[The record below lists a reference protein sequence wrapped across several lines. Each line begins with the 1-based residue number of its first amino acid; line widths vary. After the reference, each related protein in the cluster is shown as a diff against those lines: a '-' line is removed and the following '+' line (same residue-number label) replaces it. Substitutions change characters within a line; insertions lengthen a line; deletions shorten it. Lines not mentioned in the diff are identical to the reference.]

1 MGLGD
6 FIPDPVEDWVEDRVE
21 DVGDAIEWTGDK
33 VAGLADKVGL
43 EDAGDWI
50 RDKSRSAANQLG
62 ADVAELE
69 LGQTDDPHKLVY
81 GSVSKIR
88 AQAAHLQ
95 DFKAAFDKVG
105 SGLKGMDA
113 DGLKGKTADAFRESV
128 AKEPPRWF
136 KAAESFGK
144 AAVAVGGFA
153 ETVEWAQGQAKEA
166 LADYDAAKKA
176 STDARNAYNKQVDT
190 YNDAIDAKKDTLPP
204 KPGGFT
210 DPGTALAHAAQ
221 EKLDRARTQRN
232 EVAETARTAVRAARD
247 AAPEK
252 PSYGEQFG
260 DGMQYLDIAKT
271 HLTGGVV
278 KGTAGLVNFVR
289 SVNPTDPYNLTHP
302 AEYVTSLNSTVAGLV
317 TAVNDPM
324 GAGKQMLD
332 QFMKDPSEGIGKL
345 LPELIGTKG
354 LGLAK
359 KAGTVAK
366 LADDIP
372 TGPGRKALTG
382 DGPDLHKTPDGERT
396 TGGTD
401 PVDLAT
407 GRMYLPQT
415 DVVLPGAL
423 PLVFGRRAES
433 GYTAGRW
440 FGPSWSSTVDQHLE
454 IDAEGV
460 VLVTEDGL
468 LIGYPHPAPGVPVL
482 PATGPSRPLERTPE
496 GDYTLTDPVTGHVR
510 RFTAPA
516 PEAGVDGRAPI
527 AELSDRNG
535 NTITFEYDA
544 EGTPVG
550 IAHSGGYHLDLETA
564 DGRIAAL
571 HLSGGPRILAYDYT
585 DGRLT
590 GVTNSSGLPLRF
602 DYDERG
608 RITSWTDTNH
618 SRYDYVYDDQD
629 RCVAE
634 GGSGGH
640 LALTLDYAAVDPTTG
655 HRITSVTTAAGDTRR
670 YLIDAHRRVVAE
682 IDPLGAV
689 THYAYDRQGRPTS
702 RTDAL
707 GATSH
712 QEYDGAGRIIRSV
725 RPDGRSAGTEYDRL
739 GLPVRVANADGT
751 VIRQSY
757 DERGN
762 RISLTT
768 SAGAVTTFAHDE
780 RGHLTAVTNPLGAVT
795 RTTCDAAGLP
805 VTSTDPLGAVTRFDR
820 DAFGRPVRVT
830 DPLGGVTLM
839 EWTTEGKPAR
849 RVDPDG
855 AQRHWVYDGEGNC
868 TVFTDPSGGVT
879 RFEYTHFD
887 LLAARTGP
895 DGVRHAYTYD
905 AGLRL
910 TGVRNP
916 QGVNW
921 EYTYDAAGRLTSETD
936 FDGRTLS
943 YAYDPTGRL
952 ASRTNAA
959 GEEIAYERDVLGR
972 IVRKT
977 SPTGTATFEYD
988 VFDLPAA
995 VTSTDG
1001 TRLVRIRDRHG
1012 RLAEERVDGRAVR
1025 YAYDEL
1031 SRPVARTLPSGAR
1044 THWTYDAAGHCT
1056 GLNASGR
1063 DVAFERDAAGRE
1075 LTRRIGRNATLH
1087 HTFDAAGRLT
1097 TRHITGSDQRT
1108 LQRRGYAYR
1117 ADGNLLEIDDETTGP
1132 RRFTLDSASRITGVD
1147 AASWSERY
1155 AYDEAGNQTSADWP
1169 QTHPGAD
1176 AVGEREYTGTRITRA
1191 GRVRYE
1197 HDAQGRVV
1205 LRQRTRLS
1213 RKPDTWHYVWDADDR
1228 LTEVTTADGTRWRY
1242 RYDGLGRRIA
1252 KQRLDP
1258 AGVSRGTERV
1268 PRGTEDVSRETGAL
1282 AGGVGGVPRE
1292 TPVADPVV
1300 AEETLFTWDGTT
1312 LAEQTTLVRDSPHE
1326 VTLSWTHAGL
1336 HPLTQVES
1344 IRPVAAPGD
1353 PRELPQPEI
1362 DSRFFAIVTDLV
1374 GTPTELIDEQG
1385 AVAWRTRSTV
1395 WGATSWNRDAS
1406 AYTPLRFPGQYYDP
1420 ETGLHHNHFRTY
1432 DPETA
1437 RYLTS
1442 DPLGLT
1448 PSPNPVAY
1456 VTNPLVWADPLGL
1469 SGCPAAGKEQLA
1481 LPKAERE
1488 PPNMYGTPITSRLAR
1503 PGEEFNMVLSKGQP
1517 ATSPGGFGTFE
1528 GVPNQQFVRDQ
1539 LAIRTDWKDDVSML
1553 QRYRFPDTG
1562 DPIRIQESIIGP
1574 QTDPTLGHLPGGV
1587 SQLEILNYEDRARL
1601 IPVGPPVEIPK

>member
-6 FIPDPVEDWVEDRVE
+6 FIPDSVEDWVEDRTE

-69 LGQTDDPHKLVY
+69 LGQTEDPTKLVY

-105 SGLKGMDA
+105 NGLKGLDS

-136 KAAESFGK
+136 KAAEAFGK
-144 AAVAVGGFA
+144 AAVAMGGFA

-166 LADYDAAKKA
+166 LADYNAAKKA
-176 STDARNAYNKQVDT
+176 STDARDAYNKQVDT

-204 KPGGFT
+204 KPGAFT
-210 DPGTALAHAAQ
+210 DPGVALASAAQ
-221 EKLDRARTQRN
+221 DKLDGARKQRN

-247 AAPEK
+247 AAPPK

-271 HLTGGVV
+271 HLTGGVI
-278 KGTAGLVNFVR
+278 KGTAGLLNFVR
-289 SVNPTDPYNLTHP
+289 SVNPMDPYNLTHP
-302 AEYVTSLNSTVAGLV
+302 AEYATSLNSTVAGLV

-332 QFMKDPSEGIGKL
+332 QFMKDPSEGIGKM

-382 DGPDLHKTPDGERT
+382 DGPELHKTPDGERT

-423 PLVFGRRAES
+423 PLVFTRRAES

-460 VLVTEDGL
+460 VLVAEDGL

-482 PATGPSRPLERTPE
+482 PARGPARPLERTPD
-496 GDYTLTDPVTGHVR
+496 GDYTLTDPATGHVR
-510 RFTAPA
+510 RFTEPGLS
-516 PEAGVDGRAPI
+516 PDGDGVAPI

-535 NTITFEYDA
+535 NTISFEYDA

-550 IAHSGGYHLDLETA
+550 IAHSGGYHLRFETA
-564 DGRIAAL
+564 GGRITAL
-571 HLSGGPRILAYDYT
+571 HLTGGPRILAYGYT
-585 DGRLT
+585 DGHLT
-590 GVTNSSGLPLRF
+590 EVTNSSGLPLRF
-602 DYDERG
+602 TYDERG
-608 RITSWTDTNH
+608 RITSWTDTND
-618 SRYDYVYDDQD
+618 SRYDYAYDDRD

-640 LALTLDYAAVDPTTG
+640 LALTLDYDGFDPATG
-655 HRITSVTTAAGDTRR
+655 HRVTSVTTAAGDTRR
-670 YLIDAHRRVVAE
+670 YLIDERCRVVAD

-689 THYAYDRQGRPTS
+689 TRYTYDRHGRPTS

-712 QEYDGAGRIIRSV
+712 QEYDEAGRIIRSV
-725 RPDGRSAGTEYDRL
+725 RPDGRAAGTEYDRL

-751 VIRQSY
+751 VVRQTY

-762 RISLTT
+762 RTSLTT
-768 SAGAVTTFAHDE
+768 SAGAVTTFAYDE

-805 VTSTDPLGAVTRFDR
+805 LTTTDPLGAVTRFER
-820 DAFGRPVRVT
+820 DVFGRPVRVT
-830 DPLGGVTLM
+830 DPLGGVTVM
-839 EWTTEGKPAR
+839 EWTTEGRPAR

-855 AQRHWVYDGEGNC
+855 SERRWVYDGEGNC
-868 TVFTDPSGGVT
+868 TAFTDPSGGVT

-895 DGVRHAYTYD
+895 DGVRYAYTYD
-905 AGLRL
+905 AALRL

-916 QGVNW
+916 QGLNW
-921 EYTYDAAGRLTSETD
+921 EYTYDAAGRLTSEAD
-936 FDGRTLS
+936 FDGRTLR
-943 YAYDPTGRL
+943 YTYDANGRL
-952 ASRTNAA
+952 ASRVNAA

-977 SPTGTATFEYD
+977 SPAGTATFEYD

-995 VTSTDG
+995 VTSADG
-1001 TRLVRIRDRHG
+1001 TTLVRLRDRHG
-1012 RLAEERVDGRAVR
+1012 RLAEERVDGRSVR

-1031 SRPVARTLPSGAR
+1031 SRPVTRTLPSGAR
-1044 THWTYDAAGHCT
+1044 AQWTYDEAGHCT
-1056 GLNASGR
+1056 ALNASGR
-1063 DVAFERDAAGRE
+1063 TLTFERDAAGRE
-1075 LTRRIGRNATLH
+1075 LTRHIGESTALH
-1087 HTFDAAGRLT
+1087 HTFDPVGRLT

-1108 LQRRGYAYR
+1108 LQRRGYTYR
-1117 ADGNLLEIDDETTGP
+1117 ADGNLLEIDDETSGP
-1132 RRFTLDSASRITGVD
+1132 RRFTLDAAARVTGVD

-1169 QTHPGAD
+1169 QAHPGAD
-1176 AVGEREYTGTRITRA
+1176 AVGAREYSGTRITRA

-1197 HDAQGRVV
+1197 HDVQGRVV
-1205 LRQRTRLS
+1205 LRQKTRLS
-1213 RKPDTWHYVWDADDR
+1213 RKPDTWLYVWDADDR
-1228 LTEVTTADGTRWRY
+1228 LTEVTTPDGTRWRY
-1242 RYDGLGRRIA
+1242 RYDGLGRRVA
-1252 KQRLDP
+1252 KQRLAP
-1258 AGVSRGTERV
+1258 APGAVVSRETTGVSRET
-1268 PRGTEDVSRETGAL
+1268 DVSRETT
-1282 AGGVGGVPRE
+1282 PQE
-1292 TPVADPVV
+1292 TEWEVV
-1300 AEETLFTWDGTT
+1300 EETLFTWDGTT
-1312 LAEQTTLVRDSPHE
+1312 LAEQTTHVRDSPHE

-1344 IRPVAAPGD
+1344 IRAAAVPGEPRA
-1353 PRELPQPEI
+1353 PREPSQAEI

-1374 GTPTELIDEQG
+1374 GTPTEMIDEQG
-1385 AVAWRTRSTV
+1385 ALAWHTRSTV
-1395 WGATSWNRDAS
+1395 WGATSWNRDAT

-1448 PSPNPVAY
+1448 PSSNPVAY

-1488 PPNMYGTPITSRLAR
+1488 PPNMYGTPITSRLAQ

-1528 GVPNQQFVRDQ
+1528 GVPNQQYVRDQ

-1574 QTDPTLGHLPGGV
+1574 QTDPKLGHLPGGV